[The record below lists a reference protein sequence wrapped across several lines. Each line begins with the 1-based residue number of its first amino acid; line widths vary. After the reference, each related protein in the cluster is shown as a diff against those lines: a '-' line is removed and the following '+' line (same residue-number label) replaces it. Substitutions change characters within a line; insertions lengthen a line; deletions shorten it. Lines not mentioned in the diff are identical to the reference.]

1 MLYHDPD
8 PQDEVL
14 DGYYLLLG
22 SGKKTR
28 QRGNVHADR
37 VRRDRDG
44 ATIDSQPHLDTV
56 SQFKIRDEC

>member
-14 DGYYLLLG
+14 DGFYLLLG
-22 SGKKTR
+22 AGKKPR

-37 VRRDRDG
+37 ARRHGDG
-44 ATIDSQPHLDTV
+44 QPIDNHPHLDTV
-56 SQFKIRDEC
+56 SQWKRSDE